1 MSGPEAITSDD
12 LLVRLRAICDPP
24 NDWNAI
30 VDKPTLLALVECA
43 EALRTVPIIAG
54 EAFDDWDNDRD
65 MRVGKILKALSGRA
79 PRYRNDIDPIHY
91 ALAKL
96 EAL

>member
-1 MSGPEAITSDD
+1 MSELLPSDSVLSGFRITIRES
-12 LLVRLRAICDPP
+12 LARKQPVIITA
-24 NDWNAI
+24 NA
-30 VDKPTLLALVECA
+30 LLALVECA